1 MSLMINIQPS
11 YVNSEYVKKTNYS
24 DRKKCVSLN
33 GVNNGYTIVRYDKS
47 LIDMKNMDNACTI
60 GNMRSVI
67 FSKEGKLV
75 CYSPPKSIQWE
86 DFRYSEYYFSQ
97 QPIFEEYIEGTMIN
111 MFWDEY
117 CQSWEFATKNTIGCK
132 KAFHCNDFLQTQ
144 PSNQPPKTFEDMFME
159 AFYHNNLHYINFDKT
174 KCYSFVLQHPE
185 NRIVSYIIEPRVYL
199 IASYKI
205 ENNCVM
211 LDDMSNIKQQVIE
224 LVNEKQ
230 FPSVLRFPIKY
241 EDTTNVEDFRNHPD
255 YNVMGIVIKNPKNG
269 YYAKIRN
276 ETYMNVKEMVGNSPS
291 LLSRFLTLY
300 KNMRINEYISLFPEH
315 HDYFYFYQCLLI
327 NYIALLETSYHY
339 IYILKNDVN
348 NYFTREKKQHV
359 NIVYHLKQLRKKC
372 RAERSSN
379 DYSYGAVNVAEYVND
394 MDHGNLF
401 YALKQYHTLISPS
414 LF

>member
-1 MSLMINIQPS
+1 MSFIINLQQ
-11 YVNSEYVKKTNYS
+11 YANSEYVKKTNYS
-24 DRKKCVSLN
+24 DKKKCATLDDVE
-33 GVNNGYTIVRYDKS
+33 NGYTIVRYDKS
-47 LIDMKNMDNACTI
+47 LIDMKKMENACSL

-67 FSKEGKLV
+67 FSKTGDLV

-132 KAFHCNDFLQTQ
+132 KAFQWVDCLQYHKDHQ
-144 PSNQPPKTFEDMFME
+144 IPKTFEDMFLE
-159 AFYHNNLHYINFDKT
+159 AYYHNNLHYIHFDKT

-185 NRIVSYIIEPRVYL
+185 NRIVSYITEPRIYL

-211 LDDMSNIKQQVIE
+211 LDNMFDIKEQVND
-224 LVNEKQ
+224 LVNVKQ

-241 EDTTNVEDFRNHPD
+241 EDTTDIEDFRNHPD
-255 YNVMGIVIKNPKNG
+255 YNVMGIVIKNPING

-276 ETYMNVKEMVGNSPS
+276 NTYMDVKKMVGNSPS
-291 LLSRFLTLY
+291 LLCRFISLY
-300 KNMRINEYISLFPEH
+300 KNVKLTEYVSLFPEH
-315 HDYFYFYQCLLI
+315 HTYFYYYQCLI
-327 NYIALLETSYHY
+327 NDYINLLESCYHH

-348 NYFTREKKQHV
+348 NYFTRDKKPHV
-359 NIVYHLKQLRKKC
+359 NIVYHLKQLHKGY
-372 RAERSSN
+372 RADKAIYGHSYRS
-379 DYSYGAVNVAEYVND
+379 VNVTKYVND
-394 MDHGNLF
+394 MDESNLF
-401 YALKQYHTLISPS
+401 YALKQYYQLLISNS
-414 LF
+414 